1 MICVPSGVTEV
12 EKRAVEDAAVQ
23 AGARK
28 TYLIEEPI
36 AAAIGAG
43 IDITG
48 PAEAWWWMLA
58 AELLILLSFLLAVRL

>member
-1 MICVPSGVTEV
+1 VCPAGLPRW
-12 EKRAVEDAAVQ
+12 EKRAVREAAMQ

-43 IDITG
+43 IDIQRL
-48 PAEAWWWMLA
+48 AEAW
-58 AELLILLSFLLAVRL
+58 